1 VTVDSVIQLRVHG
14 VSGTPPEAMLHYPP
28 ELIDQVSGDSA
39 AGTYRRRDN
48 SATDAPTD
56 PGRNV
61 EAYSWGALTS
71 GKASRGLWLLFLP
84 FILINLAHWMV
95 PPAKVGSWTAT
106 TATRASVRLLRL
118 LGLTLTLTLMLAA
131 VLLTVDLVGWQCAAM
146 PHCGARL
153 GPLRFLVDRSV
164 GMRLFL
170 TSLPVAAL
178 VGLLLWFGRGNPPA
192 GGVPPPAAEVPSDA
206 VPLEDPNFWKP
217 DASVIRLRRCHVT
230 VWLSGLACVV
240 LFGARTQ
247 VDDGGRPLTWLLWL
261 NTVIFAVAALAVFSS
276 YVTGRGGKGAPH
288 AVGVILRGLQWLSV
302 AALAAALIAVGR
314 ADVKYDVT
322 QPMSFPYLYSAIYL
336 LLLVQAG
343 LIVLLFI
350 STAVSKCWPAPP
362 PVAQADVPDATLK
375 GFRPTLWGFTAFFI
389 AAIAWLAGGGFSAG
403 VGLFVAQFL
412 GNPVSSSER
421 AQCETQIVDDLVA
434 GKTNPPAVCDGLSHS
449 KWPSHVGFEE
459 QVHAT
464 SADAALLIPPA
475 YIWAAIVFFG
485 LLMVLLF
492 IVVPVVWVKV
502 LRPRAAAALKV
513 VPDDYDLPPAEPDEA
528 KYRQARVRAIA
539 KARAFASLADLLP
552 AILAAMTGLAL
563 LSFAAVLVMYYAD
576 GEAALQR
583 TLPGTFVAVALF
595 SGTAAGLVG
604 LAVLAYRNRQT
615 RRTVGI
621 IWDVVTFWPRANHPL
636 TPPCYAERAV
646 PELRLQLCQHMA
658 ATDEQRVIAATHS
671 QGTIIGAATVL
682 QLSDAVRRRIA
693 LLTFGSPLRR
703 LYGRNFPAYFGLT
716 AMARLHSVQ
725 PRWINMW
732 VFSDPIGGWILNDTN
747 ANFADALRLVDY
759 RIPDAETLDPGPR
772 DQTLPICAHSGY
784 ADRPEYRDVIAAL
797 DEQLVAQPPPPDP
810 DD

>member
-1 VTVDSVIQLRVHG
+1 
-14 VSGTPPEAMLHYPP
+14 MLHYPP
-28 ELIDQVSGDSA
+28 ELIDQVSGDSS
-39 AGTYRRRDN
+39 AGNFRRRDG
-48 SATDAPTD
+48 SDKDAPTD
-56 PGRNV
+56 PLRNE
-61 EAYSWGALTS
+61 EAYSWGGLTS

-84 FILINLAHWMV
+84 FILINTAHWMV
-95 PPAKVGSWTAT
+95 PPAKAGSWTTT

-118 LGLTLTLTLMLAA
+118 IGLSLTITLMLATA
-131 VLLTVDLVGWQCAAM
+131 LLTVDLVGWQCAAM
-146 PHCGARL
+146 PHCGAGL

-164 GMRLFL
+164 GMRLFW

-178 VGLLLWFGRGNPPA
+178 VGVLLWFGRGNPPV
-192 GGVPPPAAEVPSDA
+192 GGETPPAAEVPSDA
-206 VPLEDPNFWKP
+206 VPLEDSHFWKP
-217 DASVIRLRRCHVT
+217 DASVTRLRRCHVT

-240 LFGARTQ
+240 LFGAKTQ

-261 NTVIFAVAALAVFSS
+261 NTAMFAVAVLAVFSS
-276 YVTGRGGKGAPH
+276 YFTGRGGAGPSHKAGMVFKG
-288 AVGVILRGLQWLSV
+288 VQWLSV

-322 QPMSFPYLYSAIYL
+322 RPMSFPYLSSAIYL

-389 AAIAWLAGGGFSAG
+389 ATIAWLAGGGFSAG
-403 VGLFVAQFL
+403 VGLLLAQFL

-434 GKTNPPAVCDGLSHS
+434 GKANLPPVCDGLSHS

-464 SADAALLIPPA
+464 SADAALIIPPA
-475 YIWAAIVFFG
+475 YVWAAIVFFG
-485 LLMVLLF
+485 LLLVLLF

-502 LRPRAAAALKV
+502 LRPRTTAALKE
-513 VPDDYDLPPAEPDEA
+513 VPKDYDLPPTE
-528 KYRQARVRAIA
+528 YRQARVRAIA

-552 AILAAMTGLAL
+552 AILAAMTGLAIVA
-563 LSFAAVLVMYYAD
+563 FAAVLVMFYAD

-595 SGTAAGLVG
+595 TGTAAGLVG
-604 LAVLAYRNRQT
+604 LAVLAYRNRQA

-646 PELRLQLCQHMA
+646 PELRLQLCRHMA

-682 QLSDAVRRRIA
+682 QLSDEVRQRIA

-716 AMARLHSVQ
+716 AMTRLHSVQ

-747 ANFADALRLVDY
+747 ANLADALRLVDY
-759 RIPDAETLDPGPR
+759 RIRDAETLDPGRR
-772 DQTLPICAHSGY
+772 DQTLPICKHSGY

-797 DEQLVAQPPPPDP
+797 DNQLVAQPPAPDP

>member
-1 VTVDSVIQLRVHG
+1 MTVDSVIQLRVHG

-48 SATDAPTD
+48 SATDSPTD
-56 PGRNV
+56 PNQNE

-84 FILINLAHWMV
+84 FILINTAHWMV
-95 PPAKVGSWTAT
+95 PPARVGSWTTT
-106 TATRASVRLLRL
+106 TATRMSVRLLRL
-118 LGLTLTLTLMLAA
+118 IGLTLTLTLMLAT
-131 VLLTVDLVGWQCAAM
+131 VLLTVDLVGWQCSAM
-146 PHCGARL
+146 PHCGAAL

-164 GMRLFL
+164 GMRLVW

-178 VGLLLWFGRGNPPA
+178 VGVLLWFGRGNPPA
-192 GGVPPPAAEVPSDA
+192 GGETPPAAEVPSNS
-206 VPLEDPNFWKP
+206 VPLENSHFWKP

-247 VDDGGRPLTWLLWL
+247 LVGGGRPLTWLLWL
-261 NTVIFAVAALAVFSS
+261 NAAIFAVAVLAVFSS
-276 YVTGRGGKGAPH
+276 YFTGRGGAGPSRTAGM
-288 AVGVILRGLQWLSV
+288 VFRGVQWLSV
-302 AALAAALIAVGR
+302 VALIAALIALGR

-362 PVAQADVPDATLK
+362 PVAQDDVPDATLK
-375 GFRPTLWGFTAFFI
+375 GFRPTLWGFTPFFI

-403 VGLFVAQFL
+403 VGLLLAQFL

-434 GKTNPPAVCDGLSHS
+434 GKTNLPTVCDGLSHS

-464 SADAALLIPPA
+464 SADAALIIPPA

-485 LLMVLLF
+485 LLLVLLF

-502 LRPRAAAALKV
+502 LRPRTAAALKV
-513 VPDDYDLPPAEPDEA
+513 VPNDYDLPPAEPEEA

-563 LSFAAVLVMYYAD
+563 LAFTAVLVMYYAD

-604 LAVLAYRNRQT
+604 LAVLAYRNRQA
-615 RRTVGI
+615 RRSVGI

-646 PELRLQLCQHMA
+646 PELCCQISNHMA
-658 ATDEQRVIAATHS
+658 VTDTQRVIAATHS

-682 QLSDAVRRRIA
+682 QLDANARQRTA

-703 LYGRNFPAYFGLT
+703 LYARNFPAYFGLT
-716 AMARLHSVQ
+716 AMTRLHVVQ

-732 VFSDPIGGWILNDTN
+732 VFSDPIGGWIFNDTN
-747 ANFADALRLVDY
+747 TNIADALMLVDY
-759 RIPDAETLDPGPR
+759 RIPDTETLDPGSR
-772 DQTLPICAHSGY
+772 DQTMPICAHSGY
-784 ADRPEYRDVIAAL
+784 ADRPEYRDVIAVL
-797 DEQLVAQPPPPDP
+797 DNQLVAQPPAPDP